1 MKVDGESSPFGYG
14 FFSNE
19 QQHREATVT
28 RGEDPFSVFGFGR
41 SGAKLTIDAGAGDDD
56 IRVSKKGPDEY
67 LVTVNG
73 QEFTLTKEEMKN
85 LEIKGGAGNDRI
97 IIDPSVDVAIQVDG
111 GKGDDQ
117 ILNFADRTRITG
129 GSGSDF
135 ILNTGKDV
143 EIDRGAS
150 SFFDL
155 LFGQRAQVVDLGTR
169 SEPKDPFAGLFGRD

>member
-1 MKVDGESSPFGYG
+1 MKVDGQSSPFGYG

-28 RGEDPFSVFGFGR
+28 RGHDPFGLFGFGQ
-41 SGAKLTIDAGAGDDD
+41 SGQKLTIDAGAGDDD

-67 LVTVNG
+67 LVVVNG

-111 GKGDDQ
+111 GKGDDH
-117 ILNFADRTRITG
+117 ILNFADRTRIDG

-155 LFGQRAQVVDLGTR
+155 LFGQRDQVVDLGTR
-169 SEPKDPFAGLFGRD
+169 TEPKDPFAALFGRD